1 MDVATGLQQAEQLLL
16 CVTYAPVCRQVLRLG
31 LIGNRALA
39 ISAQTVK
46 GAAEMLMEEQIHPEQ
61 LIDRVTTKAVLLQ
74 V

>member
-1 MDVATGLQQAEQLLL
+1 VQQSGTAFALHIRASMQAGIE
-16 CVTYAPVCRQVLRLG
+16 
-31 LIGNRALA
+31 IGFDWQTALA

-61 LIDRVTTKAVLLQ
+61 LIDRTTQKAVLLQ

>member
-1 MDVATGLQQAEQLLL
+1 MPLPCLQQAEQLLL
-16 CVTYAPVCRQVLRLG
+16 RYIRMQAG
-31 LIGNRALA
+31 IEIGFDWQTALA

-61 LIDRVTTKAVLLQ
+61 LIDRVTSKAVLLQ

>member
-1 MDVATGLQQAEQLLL
+1 MPLPCLQQAEQLLL
-16 CVTYAPVCRQVLRLG
+16 CVTYDASMQAG
-31 LIGNRALA
+31 IEIGFDWQALA